1 MIQDPEVEELVRDAR
16 AGSAEAFGRLVRLHQ
31 ARVRM
36 FLGRFIH
43 DDAIVDDLAQE
54 TFLSAYRG
62 LASFRGEAR
71 FSTWLL
77 GIARREALMHL
88 RERRSPVPLEAAL
101 AGWAAGSLEAAEETA
116 DDRRLAALRGCLG
129 KLPPHGAEVLR
140 EFYFDRRP
148 GAEIARRIGKR
159 ESAFWVLLLRL
170 RQSLRQ
176 CIERAVAEART

>member
-1 MIQDPEVEELVRDAR
+1 MTPEQDVERLVAEAR
-16 AGSAEAFGRLVRLHQ
+16 AGSAEAFGQLVRLHQ

-43 DDAIVDDLAQE
+43 DDAVVDDLAQE
-54 TFLSAYRG
+54 TFLGAYRG

-77 GIARREALMHL
+77 GIARREGLMHL

-101 AGWAAGSLEAAEETA
+101 GAWAAGSMESAADAA
-116 DDRRLAALRGCLG
+116 DDRRLAALQACMS
-129 KLPPHGAEVLR
+129 KLPPRGAEVLR

-148 GAEIARRIGKR
+148 GIEIARRMGKR
-159 ESAFWVLLLRL
+159 ESAFWVLLMRL

-176 CIERAVAEART
+176 CIERAVAEANP

>member
-1 MIQDPEVEELVRDAR
+1 MNPEQDVERLVAEAR
-16 AGSAEAFGRLVRLHQ
+16 AGSSDAFGRLVHLHQ

-43 DDAIVDDLAQE
+43 DDAVVDDLAQE

-62 LASFRGEAR
+62 LADFRGEAR

-77 GIARREALMHL
+77 GIARREGLMYL
-88 RERRSPVPLEAAL
+88 RERKGPVPLEAAL
-101 AGWAAGSLEAAEETA
+101 AGWAVGSMEATSDAS
-116 DDRRLAALRGCLG
+116 DDRRLAALQTCLK

-140 EFYFDRRP
+140 QFYFDDRP

-170 RQSLRQ
+170 RQALRQ
-176 CIERAVAEART
+176 CIERAVAEARP